1 MPPFFV
7 LISHGMA
14 GAERCFFGAPVLC
27 SLFISRGRAG
37 GYLPPLFGDVILY
50 ERIGCLQNYTLRNP
64 QSFPLAAGDEP
75 LPYNLEIDFYTKIIF
90 PTNLSFAICLF
101 YALCAKNKESVL
113 LNHSSSL
120 FNFLSRKLAGYGV
133 EPRKKRKRTGVG
145 LRYPSEPVQMC
156 KKRTSTSS
164 KRLIICPILSH
175 RFSLYLHVF
184 TNLRP

>member
-1 MPPFFV
+1 M
-7 LISHGMA
+7 I
-14 GAERCFFGAPVLC
+14 LC
-27 SLFISRGRAG
+27 
-37 GYLPPLFGDVILY
+37 
-50 ERIGCLQNYTLRNP
+50 ERIGCLQNYTLRKL
-64 QSFPLAAGDEP
+64 QSFRLAAGDEP

-133 EPRKKRKRTGVG
+133 EPRKKRKRAGVG
-145 LRYPSEPVQMC
+145 LRYPSEPVQMR

-164 KRLIICPILSH
+164 KRLIICLTAFPCICTFL
-175 RFSLYLHVF
+175 RIFDLKPNYFFVF
-184 TNLRP
+184 QGGGTQEYREYFKFRQRRKAEKESV